1 MKKNNTAEKSILEA
15 EKISKALK
23 EGTQNSLTMIMNE
36 AINRLISESKDEEDE
51 DSFEVEDV
59 ETEET
64 PNTDGDACADGS
76 CDCEDGECEDD
87 TNDGADD
94 EWSDMEQYKVGD
106 NDYDFTGVN
115 GDEILKVYNKLGD
128 DDQIFVK
135 KDEEGNY
142 EVKDEETG
150 AEYVIKLDADNEDA
164 ETPDFEDDE
173 EGATEY
179 ELDMTDDDDSDEIEI
194 DFEGDGGDADDDEEV
209 EFEFGDPED
218 DDDDEE
224 ETLNEEN
231 LGYTNNYQK
240 DVMPGL
246 KMNEPAD
253 SKTTYSMD
261 AGAPDGNK
269 RPYSGYENKESNL
282 FTKKTK
288 TDLAENEDIVNQDG
302 EEIPNLEEGATS
314 TSSQSVAKTTHT
326 PTSGPR
332 AEHKRE
338 VAKLTHAKGGYVSES
353 FVKGLIEKA
362 KEIQCENKKYA
373 EALKSIK
380 VSLNEAAV
388 LNVSLAQIVKLLSEN
403 TTNAEEKKT
412 IVERFS
418 NVKTINESK
427 NLYDTIKRELN
438 STSKNASIMLEQQIS
453 VNGSNTLNETTMY
466 QNRQSNPSL
475 NLMDRME
482 NLYK

>member
-23 EGTQNSLTMIMNE
+23 EGTQNSLTNIMNE
-36 AINRLISESKDEEDE
+36 AINRLIRESDDEEDE

-59 ETEET
+59 NTEEN
-64 PNTDGDACADGS
+64 PETDDVTCTDGS
-76 CDCEDGECEDD
+76 CDCEDGECEQD
-87 TNDGADD
+87 TEEGDED

-106 NDYDFTGVN
+106 NDYDFTGVD

-135 KDEEGNY
+135 KDEDGNY

-150 AEYVIKLDADNEDA
+150 AEYVIELNADNDTDTEDFGD
-164 ETPDFEDDE
+164 EEDEFELELSDEDDE
-173 EGATEY
+173 VEEPEIGY
-179 ELDMTDDDDSDEIEI
+179 EDD
-194 DFEGDGGDADDDEEV
+194 DDDEEV

-218 DDDDEE
+218 EDDEM
-224 ETLNEEN
+224 LNEEN

-246 KMNEPAD
+246 KMDEPAD

-261 AGAPDGNK
+261 GGAPEGNK
-269 RPYSGYENKESNL
+269 RPYSGYKKENGDP
-282 FTKKTK
+282 FTKQTK
-288 TDLAENEDIVNQDG
+288 TDLAENLDQISSTETSDVEGN
-302 EEIPNLEEGATS
+302 EPSLEEGAMTV
-314 TSSQSVAKTTHT
+314 SSQSVAKTTHT
-326 PTSGPR
+326 PTSEPR
-332 AEHKRE
+332 ANNKRE
-338 VAKLTHAKGGYVSES
+338 VAKLVHSKGDYVNES
-353 FVKGLIEKA
+353 FVKNLIEKA

-373 EALKSIK
+373 EALGNIK
-380 VSLNEAAV
+380 KSLNEAAV

-403 TTNAEEKKT
+403 TTSSQEKKT

-418 NVKTINESK
+418 NVKTITESK

-438 STSKNASIMLEQQIS
+438 TANKSNVMLEHQIS
-453 VNGSNTLNETTMY
+453 ANGSNVLNETTMY
-466 QNRQSNPSL
+466 QNRQNNPSL